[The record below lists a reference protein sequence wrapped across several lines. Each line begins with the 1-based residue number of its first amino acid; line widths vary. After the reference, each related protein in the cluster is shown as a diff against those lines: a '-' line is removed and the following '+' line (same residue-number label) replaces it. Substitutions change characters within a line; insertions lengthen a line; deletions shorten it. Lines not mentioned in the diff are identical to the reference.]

1 MRIVIPDDYQ
11 KVIRSLDCF
20 ARLAGH
26 EVTVLHDVQPASLEQ
41 LAERFADAEAL
52 VLTRERTRI
61 DAALLDRLPKLRLIS
76 QTGKVSS
83 HLDLDACTARGIV
96 VTEGRGSP
104 VAPAELAWALILNAR
119 RQLVPAID
127 AFRQGR
133 WQVNLGQAVAGQTL
147 GIWGYGKIGQR
158 LARYAQAFDMPVLVW
173 GSEASRARAVA
184 DRHRAAVSREAFFAE
199 ADILS
204 LNLRLSDSTRHAVT
218 FDDLS
223 RMKPDALLVNVSR
236 AELIAPGA
244 LLRALDAGRPGF
256 AAVDVHEQEPLLDP
270 ADPLLCHPRAL
281 CTPHLGY
288 VEKNGYELYFGD
300 AFDNLLAFFAGSPQ
314 NVANPQALATQR
326 QD

>member
-11 KVIRSLDCF
+11 DVIRTLDCYR
-20 ARLAGH
+20 RLRG
-26 EVTVLHDVQPASLEQ
+26 HDVSVFHEREPATLGQ
-41 LAERFADAEAL
+41 LAARFAAADAL

-61 DAALLDRLPKLRLIS
+61 DAALLARLPKLKLIS

-83 HLDLDACTARGIV
+83 HLDLAACTARGIV

-104 VAPAELAWALILNAR
+104 VAPAELAWALMLNAR

-127 AFRQGR
+127 ACRQGQ
-133 WQVNLGQAVAGQTL
+133 WQVNLGQALAGQLL

-173 GSEASRARAVA
+173 GSDSSRAAAEA
-184 DRHRAAVSREAFFAE
+184 DGHRAAVSREAFFAE
-199 ADILS
+199 ADIVS
-204 LNLRLSDSTRHAVT
+204 LNLRLSEQTRHRVT

-244 LLRALDAGRPGF
+244 LLKALDAGRPGY
-256 AAVDVHEQEPLLDP
+256 AAVDVYDNEPVLDPGHPLLR
-270 ADPLLCHPRAL
+270 HPRVL

-288 VEKNGYELYFGD
+288 VEKNGYEL
-300 AFDNLLAFFAGSPQ
+300 
-314 NVANPQALATQR
+314 
-326 QD
+326 

>member
-11 KVIRSLDCF
+11 DVIRTLDCYR
-20 ARLAGH
+20 RLRG
-26 EVTVLHDVQPASLEQ
+26 HDVSVFHEREPATLGQ
-41 LAERFADAEAL
+41 LAARFAAADAL

-61 DAALLDRLPKLRLIS
+61 DAALLERLPKLKLIS

-83 HLDLDACTARGIV
+83 HLDLAACTARGIV

-104 VAPAELAWALILNAR
+104 VAPAELAWALMLNAR

-127 AFRQGR
+127 ACRQGQ
-133 WQVNLGQAVAGQTL
+133 WQVNLGQALAGQLL

-173 GSEASRARAVA
+173 GSDSSRAAAEA
-184 DRHRAAVSREAFFAE
+184 DGHRAAVSREAFFAE
-199 ADILS
+199 ADIVS
-204 LNLRLSDSTRHAVT
+204 LNLRLSEQTRHRVT

-244 LLRALDAGRPGF
+244 LLKALDAGRPGY
-256 AAVDVHEQEPLLDP
+256 AAVDVYDNEPVLDPGHPLLR
-270 ADPLLCHPRAL
+270 HPRVL

-300 AFDNLLAFFAGSPQ
+300 AFDNALAFFEGRPK
-314 NVANPQALATQR
+314 NVANPEALAVR
-326 QD
+326 R